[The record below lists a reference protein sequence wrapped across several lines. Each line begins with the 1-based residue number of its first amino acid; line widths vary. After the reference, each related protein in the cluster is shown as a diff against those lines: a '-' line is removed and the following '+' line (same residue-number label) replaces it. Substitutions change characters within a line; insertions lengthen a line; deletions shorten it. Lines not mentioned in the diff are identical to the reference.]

1 MTSHD
6 SYDPCEVGCTSI
18 GQDFLIEG
26 TTDTGERPAGGR
38 LNAAVARAVV
48 HAHNEYRGRG
58 PTKAQ
63 AFFNQQVL
71 VVLMEDTM
79 TKAER
84 SLVRD
89 GKNDAVFEIRRQ
101 MQSTMHA
108 DMVAS
113 IEDLTGRKVIA
124 FMSANH
130 IAPDYAAELFVLD
143 ASIAGQATAVPD
155 A

>member
-1 MTSHD
+1 VTSRD
-6 SYDPCEVGCTSI
+6 SYDPCEVGCTRI

-58 PTKAQ
+58 PTRAQ
-63 AFFNQQVL
+63 AFFNEQMI

-79 TKAER
+79 TTAER

-89 GKNDAVFEIRRQ
+89 GRNDVVFAMRRQ
-101 MQSTMHA
+101 MQSTMRA
-108 DMVAS
+108 DMIAS

-130 IAPDYAAELFVLD
+130 TAPDYAAELFVLD
-143 ASIAGQATAVPD
+143 ASVAAKAAAVPD
-155 A
+155 V

>member
-1 MTSHD
+1 MGSA
-6 SYDPCEVGCTSI
+6 
-18 GQDFLIEG
+18 
-26 TTDTGERPAGGR
+26 DTGTPSASGR

-63 AFFNQQVL
+63 AFFNEQVL

-79 TKAER
+79 TRAER

-101 MQSTMHA
+101 MQSTMRA

-143 ASIAGQATAVPD
+143 ASIAGQAHVVPD
-155 A
+155 G

>member
-1 MTSHD
+1 MS
-6 SYDPCEVGCTSI
+6 
-18 GQDFLIEG
+18 
-26 TTDTGERPAGGR
+26 ERPAGGQ

-58 PTKAQ
+58 PTRAQ
-63 AFFNQQVL
+63 AFFSGHMI

-79 TKAER
+79 TQAER

-89 GKNDAVFEIRRQ
+89 GKNDAVFAVRRQ
-101 MQSTMHA
+101 MQSTMQA

-113 IEDLTGRKVIA
+113 IEDLTGQKVIA

-143 ASIAGQATAVPD
+143 ASIPGQPPEVPD

>member
-1 MTSHD
+1 
-6 SYDPCEVGCTSI
+6 VGSA
-18 GQDFLIEG
+18 
-26 TTDTGERPAGGR
+26 DTGTRSASGR

-71 VVLMEDTM
+71 VVLMEDTL

-89 GKNDAVFEIRRQ
+89 GKNDAVFELRRQ
-101 MQSTMHA
+101 MQSTMRA
-108 DMVAS
+108 DLVAS

-143 ASIAGQATAVPD
+143 ASAAAEAAVVPD
-155 A
+155 I

>member
-1 MTSHD
+1 VTSRESH
-6 SYDPCEVGCTSI
+6 DPCEVGCTSI

-58 PTKAQ
+58 PTRAQ
-63 AFFNQQVL
+63 AFFNEQVI

-79 TKAER
+79 TRAER

-143 ASIAGQATAVPD
+143 ASIAGQAPVVPD

>member
-1 MTSHD
+1 MSAPTRAGKI
-6 SYDPCEVGCTSI
+6 P
-18 GQDFLIEG
+18 FIEG
-26 TTDTGERPAGGR
+26 TANTGERPASGR
-38 LNAAVARAVV
+38 LNAALARAVV

-63 AFFNQQVL
+63 AFFNQQVV

-79 TKAER
+79 TRAER

-89 GKNDAVFEIRRQ
+89 GKDDAVFAMRRQ
-101 MQSTMHA
+101 MQSTMRA

-143 ASIAGQATAVPD
+143 AAVAAKATAVPD
-155 A
+155 V

>member
-1 MTSHD
+1 
-6 SYDPCEVGCTSI
+6 
-18 GQDFLIEG
+18 
-26 TTDTGERPAGGR
+26 
-38 LNAAVARAVV
+38 VV

-58 PTKAQ
+58 PTKAH
-63 AFFNQQVL
+63 AFFHQHLL

-89 GKNDAVFEIRRQ
+89 RKHDAVFEIRRQ
-101 MQSTMHA
+101 MQSTMRA

-113 IEDLTGRKVIA
+113 IEDLTGRNVIA

-143 ASIAGQATAVPD
+143 ASFASQAPVVPD

>member
-1 MTSHD
+1 MR
-6 SYDPCEVGCTSI
+6 
-18 GQDFLIEG
+18 
-26 TTDTGERPAGGR
+26 ERPAGGR

-48 HAHNEYRGRG
+48 HTHNEYRGRG
-58 PTKAQ
+58 PTRAQ
-63 AFFNQQVL
+63 AFFSGNVI

-79 TKAER
+79 TQAER
-84 SLVRD
+84 SLVGD
-89 GKNDAVFEIRRQ
+89 GKNDAVFAIRRE
-101 MQSTMHA
+101 MQSTMQA

-143 ASIAGQATAVPD
+143 ESVAGPPEVPD